1 MSPAHDLTTAT
12 QEGFQ
17 IQRLVSPDAGLE
29 AGFAPGA
36 GMIGCS
42 LRHRGEELLVQRGGL
57 SAYAEK
63 GSTMGIPLL
72 HPWANRL
79 AGFSYSVGGETVEL
93 DRDSP
98 LLHLDPNGL
107 SIHGL
112 LAGSP
117 WWKVVEAEADDG
129 SARLTATLDFG
140 AHAELLEAF
149 SFPHRLEMAVDLSGD
164 TLTIGTTV
172 TATCDREVPVS
183 FGYHPYFQL
192 PGVPREEWQIEL
204 PVRSRFVLDERMIP
218 TGETEPVEPISR
230 PLGDQDFDDGYA
242 ELDDPARFALEGG
255 DRRIEVSFV
264 EGYPFA
270 QVYSPRDQ
278 SLICYE
284 PMTAPTNA
292 LTTGGDDLPLVP
304 PGESYSA
311 VFAISVR

>member
-12 QEGFQ
+12 QDGFQ
-17 IQRLVSPDAGLE
+17 IQRLSSAVADLE

-36 GMIGCS
+36 GMVGCS
-42 LRHRGEELLVQRGGL
+42 LRHRGEELLELRGGL

-129 SARLTATLDFG
+129 SARLTAALDFG
-140 AHAELLEAF
+140 AHPELLEAF
-149 SFPHRLEMAVDLSGD
+149 PFPHRLEMAVGLTGN

-172 TATCDREVPVS
+172 TATGDRAVPVS
-183 FGYHPYFQL
+183 FGYHPYFRL
-192 PGVPREEWQIEL
+192 PGVPREEWHIEL
-204 PVRSRFVLDERMIP
+204 PVRSRFVLDDQMIP
-218 TGETEPVEPISR
+218 TGETEPVEQISG
-230 PLGDQDFDDGYA
+230 PLGEQDFDDGYA
-242 ELDDPARFALEGG
+242 SLDEPARFVLEGVG
-255 DRRIEVSFV
+255 RRIEVSFL

-292 LTTGGDDLPLVP
+292 LTTGGPHLPLVP

-311 VFAISVR
+311 VFAVFVS